1 MEFFK
6 IVLIIIAVYYGL
18 KLLARILLPF
28 LLKKLLEKYGI
39 SHNQQYHSQTS
50 KEGEVNIKD
59 SPKSKKKYSGGE
71 YVSYEEVK

>member
-18 KLLARILLPF
+18 KLLARLLLPF
-28 LLKKLLEKYGI
+28 LLKRLLEKYGI
-39 SHNQQYHSQTS
+39 SPNQQYQSQST

-59 SPKSKKKYSGGE
+59 SPKNKKKYSGGE
-71 YVSYEEVK
+71 YISYEEVE

>member
-6 IVLIIIAVYYGL
+6 IVLIVIAVYYGL
-18 KLLARILLPF
+18 KLVARLLLPF
-28 LLKKLLEKYGI
+28 MLKKLLEKYGI
-39 SHNQQYHSQTS
+39 SPNQQYQSTTS

-71 YVSYEEVK
+71 YISYEEIK